1 MPTAPT
7 IYQVAQVEKKP
18 VELNN
23 HLGHYTN
30 FANLL
35 DLAAVSL
42 PAGMRPDGVPFGVS
56 LIAPAF
62 TDKALLTLGP
72 ALPRLRAKIGTD
84 PIFRYVENRVCPYF
98 LQTLKVSSVSF
109 ANSSSGLNRRFDRPC
124 SWW

>member
-1 MPTAPT
+1 MILVPTAPT

-18 VELNN
+18 IELNN

-62 TDKALLTLGP
+62 TDKALLALG
-72 ALPRLRAKIGTD
+72 AR
-84 PIFRYVENRVCPYF
+84 F
-98 LQTLKVSSVSF
+98 L
-109 ANSSSGLNRRFDRPC
+109 GLDLTIQ
-124 SWW
+124 SAA